1 MKEDI
6 QWIHF
11 LEISFGLVCV
21 WLLAGWFLR
30 LVSGSTKSNHGL
42 QKSNCDAGNRV
53 LRGMQRNKADCSV
66 RKPSVNPKRKNRK
79 TG

>member
-6 QWIHF
+6 QWMHL
-11 LEISFGLVCV
+11 LELCGGLLFA
-21 WLLAGWFLR
+21 WLLAGWLLR

-42 QKSNCDAGNRV
+42 QKSNCAAGNRV
-53 LRGMQRNKADCSV
+53 LRGMQRNKADCSI
-66 RKPSVNPKRKNRK
+66 RKPGVGGKRKNRK

>member
-1 MKEDI
+1 MKEDF
-6 QWIHF
+6 QWMHL
-11 LEISFGLVCV
+11 LELCGGLLFA
-21 WLLAGWFLR
+21 WLLAGWLLR

-53 LRGMQRNKADCSV
+53 LRSMLCDKADSPKRKSSV
-66 RKPSVNPKRKNRK
+66 GVKRKNRK

>member
-6 QWIHF
+6 QWMQF
-11 LEISFGLVCV
+11 LVLFGGLVFV
-21 WLLAGWFLR
+21 WLLAGWLLR
-30 LVSGSTKSNHGL
+30 LVSGSTKSNHGS
-42 QKSNCDAGNRV
+42 QKSNCDAGNRM

-66 RKPSVNPKRKNRK
+66 RKPSVKSKRTNRK